1 MEFIPESVG
10 PMFAEVDI
18 VLEWGLHV
26 LSVIVEHRHCDDGC
40 QSGHCRDCDTWRQ
53 ALAIEEWMQDKPK
66 KASRLRPSA
75 SVNFIFSSICIQ
87 SAARGKTN
95 HLIKLD
101 VNLYER
107 LEMQGKRWRTL
118 TLFCLFAWMCV
129 DITGINTVKG
139 KERGRGWEDALQLVS
154 YYIISILYALCHV
167 CCCYTSFS
175 SCLLVCTARE
185 ITK

>member
-1 MEFIPESVG
+1 MAVKVATVETAIPERPS
-10 PMFAEVDI
+10 ADY
-18 VLEWGLHV
+18 
-26 LSVIVEHRHCDDGC
+26 R
-40 QSGHCRDCDTWRQ
+40 
-53 ALAIEEWMQDKPK
+53 EEWMQDKPK

-129 DITGINTVKG
+129 DITGINTQWKARKEEGRRRCTSTGFLLYHLHSVRLMPYLLLLYIFLFLSACLYCARNHETNSNKG
-139 KERGRGWEDALQLVS
+139 KQ
-154 YYIISILYALCHV
+154 H
-167 CCCYTSFS
+167 
-175 SCLLVCTARE
+175 RE
-185 ITK
+185 KR